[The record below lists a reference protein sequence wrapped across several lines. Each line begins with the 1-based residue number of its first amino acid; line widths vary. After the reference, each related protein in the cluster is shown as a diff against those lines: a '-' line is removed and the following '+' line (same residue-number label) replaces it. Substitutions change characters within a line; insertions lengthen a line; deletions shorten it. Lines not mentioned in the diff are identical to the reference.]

1 MMIRLGNNSKIIFR
15 GMNLSGGA
23 PKSAFEYLK
32 VLKQDGCNVTAIA
45 CCKEEVVSN
54 LYMTSFDRFISAEY
68 IYDCFEKR
76 RFIRLYRLMKK
87 EYRMLK
93 NERADAVFV
102 LGYFNMFFY
111 GAFCNSLGIPSIMMI
126 AGGDLTG
133 NEMLLKEALCDG
145 VICFSYENRE
155 ALEKFIDKEKIS
167 VISNRIE
174 LKKTF
179 DDNPKH
185 YALNESSVINVLLTS
200 RVSSDKYASIINFIK
215 TVNNVACAKR
225 KIKLTV
231 AGGGDALSKLRVEAE
246 NIKNDFC
253 DIDIKGHVD
262 DLIPEFEK
270 AHIVVGKGR
279 SVIEPMMMNRIGCV
293 IGDDGKI
300 EICSKVNFDRI
311 YCYNF
316 SGRHLECDNP
326 RETLSDLIDSVLNGT
341 YNSAQIRE
349 YAQHLKQYYSVEFLP
364 EKLHRVL
371 DGLNVYEQKKKH
383 ISVAMLVLKLIWY
396 KLKQRKANQ
405 K

>member
-1 MMIRLGNNSKIIFR
+1 
-15 GMNLSGGA
+15 MNLSGGA

-32 VLKQDGCNVTAIA
+32 VLKQNGCNVTAVA
-45 CCKEEVVSN
+45 CCKEEAVSN
-54 LYMTSFDRFISAEY
+54 LYMTSFDHFISAEY

-111 GAFCNSLGIPSIMMI
+111 GAFCNSLGIPSVMMI

-133 NEMLLKEALCDG
+133 NEMLLKEVSCDS
-145 VICFSYENRE
+145 VICFSYENKE
-155 ALEKFIDKEKIS
+155 VLKKFIEEERIS

-174 LKKTF
+174 LKKSF

-185 YALNESSVINVLLTS
+185 YEPDESSVINILLTS
-200 RVSSDKYASIINFIK
+200 RVSADKYASIINFIK

-231 AGGGDALSKLRVEAE
+231 AGGGDALNKLRVEAE
-246 NIKNDFC
+246 KIKSDFC

-279 SVIEPMMMNRIGCV
+279 SVIEPMMMSRIGCV

-300 EICSKVNFDRI
+300 EHCSKTNFDRI

-326 RETLSDLIDSVLNGT
+326 NKTLADLVDSVLNHT
-341 YNSAQIRE
+341 YDLTQINE
-349 YAQHLKQYYSVEFLP
+349 YAQFLGKYYSAEFLP
-364 EKLHRVL
+364 EKLCGTL
-371 DGLNVYEQKKKH
+371 EKLNMRKQKKKH
-383 ISVAMLVLKLIWY
+383 VSVAILTLKLLWY
-396 KLKQRKANQ
+396 KLKQRKAN
-405 K
+405 KK